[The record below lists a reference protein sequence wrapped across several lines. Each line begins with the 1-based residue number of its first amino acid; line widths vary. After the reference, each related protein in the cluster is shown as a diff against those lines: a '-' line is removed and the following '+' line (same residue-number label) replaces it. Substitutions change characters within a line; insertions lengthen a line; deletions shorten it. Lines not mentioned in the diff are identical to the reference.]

1 MFKNKNKITKISN
14 GVLIVLFVMSLIS
27 SISLVANLITGNIT
41 TTESYSSN
49 DYLNDT
55 ILMIVYVISSGSA
68 LLILN
73 KKIDIYKDEYPMS
86 RQIFNLFL
94 VLSMLSVVIMTSQV
108 IISYF
113 VYKEFSLY
121 SLLSIIFGYIP
132 VYLYAL
138 YYVNKGVILSTN
150 NSKKENIINFFVIY
164 LLMTYGVNVVILMLQ
179 LILKQGD
186 VITIIQ
192 NLIIS
197 FIWMLV
203 VLFAYQLMNNKKVK
217 DEEEVTLIKDKEEVK
232 IDKKVKENKK
242 HK

>member
-94 VLSMLSVVIMTSQV
+94 VLSMLSVVVMTSQV